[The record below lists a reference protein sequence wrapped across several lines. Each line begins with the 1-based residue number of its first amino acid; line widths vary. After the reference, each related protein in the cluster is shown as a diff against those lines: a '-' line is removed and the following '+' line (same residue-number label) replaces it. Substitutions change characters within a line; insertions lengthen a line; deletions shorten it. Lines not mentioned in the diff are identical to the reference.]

1 MNSKEYKM
9 NEDMLWEQYCEE
21 MYERRANGLDKQ
33 NFATW
38 KANKE
43 YINEVLRRMVAD
55 QGPHL

>member
-1 MNSKEYKM
+1 M